1 MDIVCCLLFNPYRL
15 GLVNIKI
22 PAQQRTGHSLTA
34 WNAVKMANWE
44 KLQNVMDWTDAL
56 SWRLPD
62 CSHVPTRL
70 VRSCATLV
78 STWSCAVVYFWFVF
92 NSSIIRWSLINS
104 NLPRQIETNVDH
116 QILPR
121 QNETNFYQH
130 NCDERYS
137 ANSLGEYSP
146 TVIREYIRIC

>member
-62 CSHVPTRL
+62 CSHQISAKLRYASIYLIMRCTLFL
-70 VRSCATLV
+70 VRL
-78 STWSCAVVYFWFVF
+78 
-92 NSSIIRWSLINS
+92 
-104 NLPRQIETNVDH
+104 
-116 QILPR
+116 
-121 QNETNFYQH
+121 
-130 NCDERYS
+130 
-137 ANSLGEYSP
+137 
-146 TVIREYIRIC
+146 